1 MIQAITTHLKAR
13 NIARSGAFGAFLDLC
28 LYGLRQ
34 LALVTCTPFLLIRTV
49 TGQLW
54 ECWWPTGLIDL
65 YNKAINHYHQLVAF
79 ITL

>member
-54 ECWWPTGLIDL
+54 ECCWPTGLIDL
-65 YNKAINHYHQLVAF
+65 YNKAINQYHQLVAF